1 MVNFVYAAIG
11 MEFYGGHVSFKEPK
25 MKSTDY
31 VEDNFESLNFNDMA
45 SSMLL
50 CLQLLVVNDF
60 DVLVDGFVSLSG
72 RWTRLF
78 FSLFYLT
85 GVLLFLSL

>member
-1 MVNFVYAAIG
+1 MVNFVFAAIG
-11 MEFYGGHVSFKEPK
+11 MEFYGGPVSFKEPK

-78 FSLFYLT
+78 FSLFCLT